1 MTSMNEACNTE
12 VCKTDQKACSHS
24 LLARYSIARGDSS
37 LAWRCYCTQALT
49 ADLAMYDQANGSD
62 CVFPFASG
70 LETILKQC
78 KSWTKLCSYLGF
90 TVISRKIMYATEV
103 FYDDDDND
111 NYDDGDYGGDVNYDY
126 DDDFNDDDEC
136 DDNDVD
142 HNYEDDGCMSL
153 RWRSWY
159 GLNRI

>member
-1 MTSMNEACNTE
+1 
-12 VCKTDQKACSHS
+12 
-24 LLARYSIARGDSS
+24 
-37 LAWRCYCTQALT
+37 
-49 ADLAMYDQANGSD
+49 
-62 CVFPFASG
+62 
-70 LETILKQC
+70 
-78 KSWTKLCSYLGF
+78 
-90 TVISRKIMYATEV
+90 MYATEV

-159 GLNRI
+159 GLNRIW